1 MPRAPRLGKHNG
13 PMDEWLSH
21 RSAKPSTAV
30 RIRFGPQKT
39 LLHNRVEGFL
49 VFYALFY
56 ALDDM
61 HRTSH
66 GGYSG
71 KTIGRE

>member
-39 LLHNRVEGFL
+39 LLQALVEGFS

-61 HRTSH
+61 HFRPRT
-66 GGYSG
+66 GVILA
-71 KTIGRE
+71 KR